1 MQTQPEHPWHTLS
14 PEQTLATLASQ
25 PEGLTAEEARRRL
38 DEQGPNRLTPP
49 LSESALRKFLRQFQD
64 LLIYVLIVAALLSWS
79 IGHWTDGVVIF
90 GVIIINALFGYIQEG
105 KAQSALAALRNLL
118 KIMATV
124 LRQGQPQRLDAE
136 QLVCGD
142 VILLESGDKVP
153 ADLRLLEAYH
163 LQVQESALTGESMS
177 VEKQCGAL
185 PATLPLAERSNML
198 YAGTLIT
205 QGRARA
211 VVVATADNTE
221 LGKIGQLL
229 QQIEPMTTPL
239 MEQLAQLGQQLTRWI
254 VALATLTFLFGW
266 LFRDYQLDELFMAA
280 VGIAVA
286 AIPEGLPAVIT
297 ITLAVGV
304 QRMAAKRAIVRRLPA
319 VETLGSVTVI
329 CTDKTGTLTANAMMV
344 QQVTLPAG
352 TLLVSGSGYQ
362 PEGTITRADGSP
374 PSPEQWR
381 QLQALARVGLLCND
395 ARLTGP
401 AQAQDSTREVEGDPT
416 EASLLVLAEKAG
428 VTLAT
433 HSAPRLDTLP
443 FESSHGYMVTLHGGN
458 PADSVPYE
466 LLLKGAPER
475 LFPCCQLSPQE
486 QAQWQE
492 RVEALADQGL
502 RVLALAVEPLTAHPA
517 AAWQESW
524 QPTARAQLLGLVG
537 LADPPRPEAR
547 AAIAQCHE
555 AGIRIMMITGDHA
568 ATALAIGRQLG
579 LASEPV
585 VMCGQELEQL
595 DDAALAQ
602 QVKRLD
608 ILARATPTHKLRVI
622 QALQG
627 QGGVIAMTGD
637 GVNDAPALKRAD
649 VGVAMGRSGTE
660 AAKEAAAIVLADD
673 NFATLR
679 DAVSEGRAIYEN
691 LRRALLFLLPTNGAQ
706 ALVLMFAIVWGM
718 PLPIS
723 PVQILWVN
731 MVSAIALSLPLAFE
745 PASAW
750 LMRQPPRPRH
760 VPILPAD
767 LWLSIFVSALLMA
780 FLTLVSYLWAL
791 QLSGDQTLA
800 RTLAINVLIASE
812 ILFLIN
818 CRQREQHSF
827 RRQAWLGNPKVG
839 WAVLTLMLLQA
850 AQCYLPWMNTLFAT
864 TPLPLSLWLWVVSAA
879 MSYFLLIEAF
889 KAGLRAYQRRCQL
902 RR

>member
-1 MQTQPEHPWHTLS
+1 M
-14 PEQTLATLASQ
+14 
-25 PEGLTAEEARRRL
+25 
-38 DEQGPNRLTPP
+38 
-49 LSESALRKFLRQFQD
+49 
-64 LLIYVLIVAALLSWS
+64 LIYVLIVAALLSWM

-90 GVIIINALFGYIQEG
+90 GVIIINALFGYFQEG

-118 KIMATV
+118 KIMSTV
-124 LRQGQPQRLDAE
+124 VRQGQPQRLDAE

-163 LQVQESALTGESMS
+163 LQVQESALTGESVS
-177 VEKQCGAL
+177 VEKQCSAL
-185 PATLPLAERSNML
+185 TADVPLAERNNML

-205 QGRARA
+205 QGRAKA

-254 VALATLTFLFGW
+254 VALAALTFTFGW
-266 LFRDYQLDELFMAA
+266 LFHSYKFEELFMAA
-280 VGIAVA
+280 VGLAVA

-304 QRMAAKRAIVRRLPA
+304 QRMAAKHAIVRRLPA

-329 CTDKTGTLTANAMMV
+329 CSDKTGTLTCNAMMA
-344 QQVTLPAG
+344 QQLILPAG
-352 TLLVSGSGYQ
+352 QLLVSGSGYQ
-362 PEGTITRADGSP
+362 PEGTVTQMDGSP
-374 PSPEQWR
+374 PSTELR
-381 QLQALARVGLLCND
+381 KQLQRLARVGLLCND
-395 ARLTGP
+395 ARLTDLV
-401 AQAQDSTREVEGDPT
+401 AERQIEGDPT
-416 EASLLVLAEKAG
+416 EAALLVLAEKVG
-428 VTLAT
+428 VMQARLN
-433 HSAPRLDTLP
+433 SPRLDTLP
-443 FESSHGYMVTLHGGN
+443 FESSHGYMVTLHTR
-458 PADSVPYE
+458 PQPDTVEYE

-475 LFPCCQLSPQE
+475 IFACCRLSPNELAMWQRQVQE
-486 QAQWQE
+486 
-492 RVEALADQGL
+492 LADQGL
-502 RVLALAVEPLTAHPA
+502 RVLALATESLAAHPGA
-517 AAWQESW
+517 NWQDSW
-524 QPTARAQLLGLVG
+524 QPIARAQLLGLVG
-537 LADPPRPEAR
+537 LADPPRPEAK

-579 LASEPV
+579 LAAEPKVLCGSE
-585 VMCGQELEQL
+585 LDKL
-595 DDAALAQ
+595 DDTELAE
-602 QVKRLD
+602 QVRCLD
-608 ILARATPTHKLRVI
+608 ILARATPAHKLRVI
-622 QALQG
+622 QALQA

-660 AAKEAAAIVLADD
+660 AAKEAAAIVLTDD

-731 MVSAIALSLPLAFE
+731 MVSAVALSLPLAFE
-745 PASAW
+745 PATAW

-767 LWLSIFVSALLMA
+767 LWLGIFVSALLMA
-780 FLTLVSYLWAL
+780 CLTLASYLWAL
-791 QLSGDQTLA
+791 ELTGDQKLA

-812 ILFLIN
+812 ILYLIN

-827 RRQAWLGNPKVG
+827 TRQAWLGNPTVG
-839 WAVLTLMLLQA
+839 WAVLTLILLQA

-864 TPLPLSLWLWVVSAA
+864 TPLPLGYWIWVLLAA
-879 MSYFLLIEAF
+879 SGYYLAIEAF
-889 KAGLRAYQRRCQL
+889 KAGLRWYKRSCKIRL
-902 RR
+902 